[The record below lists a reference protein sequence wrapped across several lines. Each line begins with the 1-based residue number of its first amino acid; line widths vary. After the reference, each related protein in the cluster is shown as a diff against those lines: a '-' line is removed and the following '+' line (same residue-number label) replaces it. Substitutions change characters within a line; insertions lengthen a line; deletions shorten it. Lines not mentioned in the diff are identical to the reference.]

1 MRPYARAAATLLVHT
16 EGAMELDDRI
26 REVSDELCSIQKEM
40 NRMLMRA
47 ISEGQGSPAHD
58 HASSMSS
65 LADFKLVVD
74 QLRQFLWF
82 YLQVIN
88 EGEISDETARVLRRA
103 AHDPRTEGETY
114 AVNFLR
120 QMNGSSEYAL
130 VHVGP
135 GGRRKPN

>member
-1 MRPYARAAATLLVHT
+1 
-16 EGAMELDDRI
+16 MELDDRI

-47 ISEGQGSPAHD
+47 ISEGQGSPAYD
-58 HASSMSS
+58 HASALST

-82 YLQVIN
+82 YMQVVN
-88 EGEISDETARVLRRA
+88 ESEISEETARVLRRA
-103 AHDPRTEGETY
+103 QHDPRTDGETY
-114 AVNFLR
+114 AINFLR

>member
-1 MRPYARAAATLLVHT
+1 
-16 EGAMELDDRI
+16 MELDDRI

-58 HASSMSS
+58 HASALCS

-88 EGEISDETARVLRRA
+88 EGEISEETARVLRRA
-103 AHDPRTEGETY
+103 AHDPRTDGEAY
-114 AVNFLR
+114 AINFLR